1 MNRRHY
7 FDWAATAVPDEVN
20 PIPFPFG
27 NPSSP
32 YLEGRMAREALE
44 DARCRCAA
52 VLGLP
57 PAALY
62 FTSGGT
68 ESNAIVIHSFLLR
81 KTGGRFLYSAVEH
94 PSVRENCAV
103 LERLGR
109 QTGIISVEADGRV
122 GTENLA
128 RSLEKDPGTRF
139 AAIMAVNNETG
150 AVMDMA
156 AISAELRRRSGAP
169 VHLHCDMVQA
179 AGKIPINLSG
189 WDIDSAAL
197 SAHKIG
203 GPRGIGLLYL
213 RRNQSPS
220 HRPLETVYS
229 GGGQE
234 GGIRPGTENTAGA
247 LALAACL
254 ERHGTAE
261 KVHEAYTAATGRM
274 KKLING
280 LASMERCSLIPADR
294 GEEDKRFSPWIL
306 QAAFDG
312 IPGEVMVRALDEAGF
327 AISTG
332 SACSSAK
339 LERPVL
345 TAMGIVGKKSL
356 EGIRI
361 SQGWSTTDEEI
372 DLLIEAVRG
381 VLKFL

>member
-1 MNRRHY
+1 M
-7 FDWAATAVPDEVN
+7 
-20 PIPFPFG
+20 PFPFG
-27 NPSSP
+27 NPSSV

-44 DARCRCAA
+44 DARRRCAA

-128 RSLEKDPGTRF
+128 RTLEKNPDARF

-179 AGKIPINLSG
+179 AGKIPIDISG
-189 WDIDSAAL
+189 WNIDSAAL

-213 RRNQSPS
+213 RR
-220 HRPLETVYS
+220 PLETIYS

-254 ERHGTAE
+254 ERYGTAE
-261 KVHEAYTAATGRM
+261 KVTKAYGAAAGRM
-274 KKLING
+274 KKLISG
-280 LASMERCSLIPADR
+280 LKSMERCSLIPADR
-294 GEEDKRFSPWIL
+294 GEEDKRFSPWIV
-306 QAAFDG
+306 QAAFDR

-345 TAMGIVGKKSL
+345 TAMGIIGKKSL

>member
-1 MNRRHY
+1 
-7 FDWAATAVPDEVN
+7 
-20 PIPFPFG
+20 
-27 NPSSP
+27 
-32 YLEGRMAREALE
+32 
-44 DARCRCAA
+44 
-52 VLGLP
+52 
-57 PAALY
+57 
-62 FTSGGT
+62 
-68 ESNAIVIHSFLLR
+68 VIHSFLLR

-103 LERLGR
+103 LAKLGK
-109 QTGIISVEADGRV
+109 QIGVIPVDTDGRV
-122 GTENLA
+122 SAETLR
-128 RSLEKDPGTRF
+128 RSLEKYPDARF

-156 AISAELRRRSGAP
+156 AISAELRSRSGAP
-169 VHLHCDMVQA
+169 IHLHCDMVQA
-179 AGKIPINLSG
+179 AGKIPIDLT
-189 WDIDSAAL
+189 DCDSAAM

-213 RRNQSPS
+213 RRNHSPS
-220 HRPLETVYS
+220 APPLDTVYS
-229 GGGQE
+229 GGEQE

-247 LALAACL
+247 LALADCL

-261 KVHEAYTAATGRM
+261 KVTEAYGAAAERM
-274 KKLING
+274 KKLIRG
-280 LASMERCSLIPADR
+280 LKSLERCSLIPDDR
-294 GEEDKRFSPWIL
+294 GEDDERFSPWIV
-306 QAAFDG
+306 QAAFDR
-312 IPGEVMVRALDEAGF
+312 IPGEVMVRTLDEAGF

-345 TAMGIVGKKSL
+345 AAMGIDKQKSL

-372 DLLIEAVRG
+372 DLLLEAVRG